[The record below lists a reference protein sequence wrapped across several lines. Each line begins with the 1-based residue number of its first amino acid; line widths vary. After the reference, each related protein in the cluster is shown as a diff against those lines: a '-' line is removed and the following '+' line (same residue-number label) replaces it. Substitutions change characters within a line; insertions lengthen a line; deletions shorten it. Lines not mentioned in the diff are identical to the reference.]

1 MGGGIFWNLDLL
13 KICIP
18 KQLGEGGG
26 GAKGDLEKSKYF
38 LNDGVPK
45 EKLDMDLI
53 IRQEMKWFND
63 CAHERKIRIS
73 CGIFTNQ
80 RQHKAKEDNIILSF
94 RLALDESYAVC
105 KISFATILTGSKN
118 PPCAPK
124 YYKQKFWKKIFFLT
138 PPPPSPL

>member
-1 MGGGIFWNLDLL
+1 M
-13 KICIP
+13 
-18 KQLGEGGG
+18 
-26 GAKGDLEKSKYF
+26 AKCDLEKSKYDWVF

-45 EKLDMDLI
+45 GKLDMDLM
-53 IRQEMKWFND
+53 IRQEMKWFHD
-63 CAHERKIRIS
+63 CAHENKIRIS
-73 CGIFTNQ
+73 CRIFTNQ

-124 YYKQKFWKKIFFLT
+124 YYKQKFWKKTFLVLFLFLFL
-138 PPPPSPL
+138 PPLLKPQKGML